1 MFYIPVINST
11 NKYLLNNIKK
21 FKSGD
26 VCISEYQTKGYGKR
40 NKKWFSP
47 FGCNIYISMY
57 WCFNKKKYFKQ
68 KGISIIIT
76 ISIAEVL
83 KNIGVKKIKIKWPN
97 DLYLNNKKLAG
108 IIIESCD
115 KNYKKISLAIGIGI
129 NVRMKYS
136 NTDNEIDQ
144 PWISLIESGINID
157 RNLIIPK
164 LINKLIDSLKKFN
177 KYGFMKF
184 KNKWLIFDNYINKK
198 VKLFNGN
205 NNIIGINKGIDMH
218 GNLLIKVNKQIKVIK
233 NGKIILK

>member
-1 MFYIPVINST
+1 
-11 NKYLLNNIKK
+11 
-21 FKSGD
+21 
-26 VCISEYQTKGYGKR
+26 
-40 NKKWFSP
+40 
-47 FGCNIYISMY
+47 MY
-57 WCFNKKKYFKQ
+57 WCFNKQKYFEQ
-68 KGISIIIT
+68 KGISIVIT

-115 KNYKKISLAIGIGI
+115 KNYKKINLVIGIGI

-136 NTDNEIDQ
+136 NTNNEIDQ

-164 LINKLIDSLKKFN
+164 LINKLIDSLKIFN

-198 VKLFNGN
+198 IKLFNGN
-205 NNIIGINKGIDMH
+205 NSIVGINKGIDMH
-218 GNLLIKVNKQIKVIK
+218 GNLLIKVNKKIKVIK
-233 NGKIILK
+233 NGKIVLK